1 MQHTQQDRTLA
12 LAGIYQAVILV
23 KEVATT
29 GNVADAQLSSILE
42 TLFRFDAN
50 QVMDVY
56 ADTFTIKKGL
66 TALHEQLSGSKQKMD
81 MDITRYVIQIL
92 QLEKMLRKNPQL
104 MDQLTGALE
113 KTQNKIE
120 YFHITHENIIAGLAD
135 IYQQNIS
142 PVGPKI
148 MVQGEQIYLSQS
160 QNANKIRALLFAG
173 IRSAVLW
180 RQCGGSRWQL
190 LISRKKYMDTAK
202 TLLKQI

>member
-1 MQHTQQDRTLA
+1 
-12 LAGIYQAVILV
+12 
-23 KEVATT
+23 
-29 GNVADAQLSSILE
+29 
-42 TLFRFDAN
+42 
-50 QVMDVY
+50 
-56 ADTFTIKKGL
+56 
-66 TALHEQLSGSKQKMD
+66 